1 MKHLRFESEGRTL
14 VGVWDEEAGRIRA
27 EDGRSYRGEEV
38 RWLPPVAPRTVVGC
52 VLNYADHAEE
62 LGLERPKEPTLFLKP
77 LSSLSGHLDPI
88 VYPKGAE
95 YMHYE
100 VELAVVI
107 GKRARRLT
115 PKTAM
120 DHVGGYTIANDV
132 TVRDFVTNTFRPPV
146 KAKGFDTFGPLGPWT
161 VDRDDIPDPY
171 DLGLRAYVN
180 GELRQEGHTS
190 RLQFRIPEI
199 LTFVTAFMTLEA
211 GDVVLTGTPK
221 GLSHIRPGDE
231 VRLEIDGIGA
241 LVNPVMEETP

>member
-1 MKHLRFESEGRTL
+1 MKRLRFEVAGTVRP
-14 VGVWDEEAGRIRA
+14 GVWDEGTERIHTEGGGTYA
-27 EDGRSYRGEEV
+27 PEEV
-38 RWLPPVAPRTVVGC
+38 RWLPPIVPRTVVGC

-77 LSSLSGHLDPI
+77 LSSLSGHLEPI
-88 VYPKGAE
+88 VYPRGAE

-107 GKRARRLT
+107 GRRARNLT
-115 PKTAM
+115 VDDAM

-146 KAKGFDTFGPLGPWT
+146 KAKGFDSFGPLGPWV

-171 DLGLRAYVN
+171 DLGLRAFVN
-180 GELRQEGHTS
+180 GELRQEGRTS
-190 RLQFRIPEI
+190 DLQFRIPE
-199 LTFVTAFMTLEA
+199 LLVFVTAFMTLEE
-211 GDVVLTGTPK
+211 GDVLLTGTPK
-221 GLSHIRPGDE
+221 GLSHIRPGDH

-241 LVNPVMEETP
+241 LENPVVEATS